1 MIGIGLVQ
9 LKKMKTLHPYFSKL
23 AIVLIAMLV
32 AVATQAQIGG
42 VVRNDHFGL
51 AVGYAHI
58 SLVPST
64 ISDTYLV
71 TESNTSCPSA
81 AIRLFWRHNF
91 SRQLSLQ
98 VEYQYSGFDYRYH
111 RTYMASTINGAQ
123 VYDYKHYDNV
133 SVTMGSIPISVQW
146 GNDWY
151 SVGIGGAIAINTIKS
166 SNIKGSNELYAVEFS
181 NGSTVNYSRSV
192 PEYDKVS
199 FGLFADASVRYDWV
213 GVGVRFTQSLFP
225 TLGMK
230 NMLSAYVFVM
240 Y

>member
-1 MIGIGLVQ
+1 MNLVQ
-9 LKKMKTLHPYFSKL
+9 LKKMKTLPQYFRKQ
-23 AIVLIAMLV
+23 VLLLVAML
-32 AVATQAQIGG
+32 ATVATQAQIGG

-51 AVGYAHI
+51 AVGYAHF
-58 SLVPST
+58 SLMPST
-64 ISDTYLV
+64 ISDKYLV
-71 TESNTSCPSA
+71 TESNTSCPSP

-98 VEYQYSGFDYRYH
+98 VEYQSSWFDYRYH
-111 RTYMASTINGAQ
+111 RTYMASTINGAL
-123 VYDYKHYDNV
+123 VYDCTHYDNV

-166 SNIKGSNELYAVEFS
+166 SNIKESNELYSVRYS
-181 NGSTVNYSRSV
+181 NGSEVDFPRSA